1 MEGQPD
7 GDSVNFK
14 SGIINLDVQEAQE
27 PILGL
32 VKNHPSLGF
41 NLKTQNNSTSEMFV
55 GNDQL
60 MLSQTRCNGSLEHLM
75 QRSGCS
81 EG

>member
-1 MEGQPD
+1 MLLDSNEIRKRNRRTNQIQSMEGQPD

-14 SGIINLDVQEAQE
+14 NGIINLDAQKAQE
-27 PILGL
+27 PVLGL

-41 NLKTQNNSTSEMFV
+41 NLKSQNNSTPKMFV

-60 MLSQTRCNGSLEHLM
+60 MLS
-75 QRSGCS
+75 
-81 EG
+81 